1 MIYALRYFFTFTFA
15 IPEKT
20 NDWEPT
26 VCFRKRQLIDGT
38 FASGALMMRMID
50 GTAHYRL
57 MTEEEDLDFRE
68 ETSI

>member
-1 MIYALRYFFTFTFA
+1 MIHALRYYFTFSLMA
-15 IPEKT
+15 PEKT
-20 NDWEPT
+20 YDWEPT

-38 FASGALMMRMID
+38 FASGALMVRIID

>member
-1 MIYALRYFFTFTFA
+1 MIHALSYFFTF
-15 IPEKT
+15 PSVVPKKT

-26 VCFRKRQLIDGT
+26 VCFRKRKLIDGT
-38 FASGALMMRMID
+38 SASGALMLRMID